1 MGFGA
6 EGSQH
11 PTYVVKGFHRR
22 RWKAGLWGDT
32 REDTG
37 ARVETAAPPRGVA
50 QGTGH
55 RSESE

>member
-37 ARVETAAPPRGVA
+37 ARVETGERWWWLA
-50 QGTGH
+50 QGRGR